1 MSKLKIK
8 DKVKFDFAGSSETG
22 VIISFYKNGDVLV
35 FDGKYKYPVKK
46 EILTKIKQMS
56 ITKIPKKNNKFYV
69 TDLTTT
75 FPVEK
80 SDLLL
85 YFLEDGIVGKTWRLG
100 LTTTFTYESF
110 TLTKEN
116 YKEVSKLVKN
126 SKYYS
131 DNCYI
136 LNKDLIELNKNK

>member
-1 MSKLKIK
+1 
-8 DKVKFDFAGSSETG
+8 
-22 VIISFYKNGDVLV
+22 
-35 FDGKYKYPVKK
+35 
-46 EILTKIKQMS
+46 MS